1 VHPLTADPATVRGD
15 RGLAYTLDPRVL
27 YRGYFANTLNMGLG
41 TGFQFLVNGSV
52 KQMMTGS
59 EHRQLSPSEQLSAG
73 FVAGSTSALLISP
86 TELLMIQQQ
95 RKGGGIIGAAGI
107 VLGTSPATAL
117 RGMLTT
123 GNSSSARPLLC
134 HHILCEWRRCHSVP
148 SLMRELHCA
157 ALIHVLLILLCGGDS
172 MQQCGKGSIPQAI
185 LGSGRRCV
193 STSWRSTVRSLAC
206 KKRPT
211 TKLMMITS
219 KFKSLCTNSS
229 FH

>member
-1 VHPLTADPATVRGD
+1 MHPLTADPATVRGD

-123 GNSSSARPLLC
+123 GNSSSARPSSLPP
-134 HHILCEWRRCHSVP
+134 HIMRMETLPFRSFANARASLRSSHTRSV
-148 SLMRELHCA
+148 
-157 ALIHVLLILLCGGDS
+157 DS
-172 MQQCGKGSIPQAI
+172 IVWG
-185 LGSGRRCV
+185 
-193 STSWRSTVRSLAC
+193 
-206 KKRPT
+206 
-211 TKLMMITS
+211 
-219 KFKSLCTNSS
+219 
-229 FH
+229 